1 MINIAVP
8 VDINNQIENHFGHCD
23 HYEIFTVSNENKIVK
38 IQTLET
44 VQGCGCKSNIANILA
59 ENGITIMLASSI
71 GDGAIN
77 VLNQCNIEVIRG
89 CTGETKEIVNKY
101 LKGKIIDSGESCLH
115 HEGQHTQAHQCNH
128 H

>member
-23 HYEIFTVSNENKIVK
+23 HYEIFTVSNENKIIK

-59 ENGITIMLASSI
+59 ENGITIMLAGNI

>member
-1 MINIAVP
+1 MKKIAVP
-8 VDINNQIENHFGHCD
+8 VDINNQIEDHFGHCD
-23 HYEIFTVSNENKIVK
+23 HYEIFTISNENKIVK

-44 VQGCGCKSNIANILA
+44 AQGCGCKSNISNILA

-89 CTGETKEIVNKY
+89 CSGETTEIVNKY

-115 HEGQHTQAHQCNH
+115 HEDKHSQVHQCSH

>member
-59 ENGITIMLASSI
+59 ENGITIMLAGNI

-89 CTGETKEIVNKY
+89 CRGETKEIVNKY